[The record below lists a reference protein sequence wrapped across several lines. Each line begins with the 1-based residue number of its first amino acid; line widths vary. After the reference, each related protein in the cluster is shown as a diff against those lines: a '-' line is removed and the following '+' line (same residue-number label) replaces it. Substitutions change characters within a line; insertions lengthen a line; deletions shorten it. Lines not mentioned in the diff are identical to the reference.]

1 MKYVLSILG
10 ISIISY
16 IAYASLTEADQSL
29 LDKTI
34 EFNNQVYTD
43 CFENGWRIQDSSN
56 SSGQAVSTY
65 SNGSGGVASWS
76 VPRTDTQRYRTSTD
90 CWKAQ
95 RKLTPDDLFLT
106 VPKYLVD
113 EGRCSISQSEDSHV
127 EAKNGG
133 MYATD
138 LACNFEAQ
146 GVYAPDYLDQMIE
159 YKIESV
165 WYDNLLGNFVILSFQ
180 NDTMSTSEQ
189 GTSRWYFWHTL
200 LDPGWKV
207 GQSVTTWVRF
217 AHANISGA
225 TTWWHTHIELRRM
238 YDGIWQSVRYVTR
251 GKERRLEEKRLSNMN
266 WLGTMIWSTG
276 SVIYY
281 FTHYDLWSVAQ
292 NDAAPCISADW
303 NDSCKVM
310 SHGRN
315 TMALT
320 VDVRK
325 SLGINFW
332 DKVAL
337 TGEVGCEGIYTV
349 TDELACRFRGE
360 YAWANGPC
368 TYSDGETFT
377 PKISNVFRP
386 GTPYYIKGDLPGR
399 PGGACSIRKL

>member
-1 MKYVLSILG
+1 MKYVLSILSLG
-10 ISIISY
+10 LISY
-16 IAYASLTEADQSL
+16 IAYASFTEADQSL
-29 LDKTI
+29 LDQTI
-34 EFNNQVYTD
+34 ELNRWVFTTCFNAATTHATSGTWTD
-43 CFENGWRIQDSSN
+43 TELYW
-56 SSGQAVSTY
+56 QAV
-65 SNGSGGVASWS
+65 
-76 VPRTDTQRYRTSTD
+76 D

-95 RKLTPDDLFLT
+95 RKLTSDDLFLT

-113 EGRCSISQSEDSHV
+113 EGRCGISQSEDSHV

-138 LACNFEAQ
+138 LACNFEGQ

-165 WYDNLLGNFVILSFQ
+165 WYDNLLWNFVILSFP
-180 NDTMSTSEQ
+180 DTDGGSLT
-189 GTSRWYFWHTL
+189 RWYFGHTV
-200 LDPGWKV
+200 LDAKWKV
-207 GQSVTTWVRF
+207 GDTVQTWVRF
-217 AHANISGA
+217 AHADLSGA
-225 TTWWHTHIELRRM
+225 TSGWHTHIELRRS
-238 YDGIWQSVRYVTR
+238 YDGVWQSVRYVTR
-251 GKERRLEEKRLSNMN
+251 AKERKLEEKRSSGMAGSIPKANAGVEQEA
-266 WLGTMIWSTG
+266 WLWTGTN
-276 SVIYY
+276 VIYY

-292 NDAAPCISADW
+292 NDDAPCISADW

-310 SHGRN
+310 SHGRH

-325 SLGINFW
+325 SLGINFG

-337 TGEVGCEGIYTV
+337 TGEVGCEGVYTV

-368 TYSDGETFT
+368 TYSDRETPT
-377 PKISNVFRP
+377 PKVSNILRP
-386 GTPYYIKGDLPGR
+386 WTPYYIKGDLPGR

>member
-1 MKYVLSILG
+1 MKYVLSLLSIG
-10 ISIISY
+10 IISY

-29 LDKTI
+29 LDQTI
-34 EFNNQVYTD
+34 EYNTSIYAECFSPTSTWSDTD
-43 CFENGWRIQDSSN
+43 
-56 SSGQAVSTY
+56 
-65 SNGSGGVASWS
+65 
-76 VPRTDTQRYRTSTD
+76 RYRKSYD
-90 CWKAQ
+90 CWQSQ
-95 RKLTPDDLFLT
+95 RKLTPSDLYLT
-106 VPKYLVD
+106 LPKKVVD
-113 EGRCSISQSEDSHV
+113 EGKCSISQSEDSHV

-146 GVYAPDYLDQMIE
+146 GVYAPDYLDDMKD
-159 YKIESV
+159 YVIESI
-165 WYDNLLGNFVILSFQ
+165 WFDSLLWNFVILSFQ
-180 NDTMSTSEQ
+180 GDENEQ
-189 GTSRWYFWHTL
+189 TRWYFGHTV
-200 LDPGWKV
+200 LDWKWKV
-207 GQSVTTWVRF
+207 WDLIQTWVRF
-217 AHANISGA
+217 AHANISWA

-238 YDGIWQSVRYVTR
+238 YDGVWQSVRYVTR
-251 GKERRLEEKRLSNMN
+251 GKERKLEEKRIS
-266 WLGTMIWSTG
+266 GTSSQNSG
-276 SVIYY
+276 SLVYY

-325 SLGINFW
+325 NLGINFG

-368 TYSDGETFT
+368 SYSDGTPT
-377 PKISNVFRP
+377 PKISNVLRP
-386 GTPYYIKGDLPGR
+386 GTQYYIKGDLPGR